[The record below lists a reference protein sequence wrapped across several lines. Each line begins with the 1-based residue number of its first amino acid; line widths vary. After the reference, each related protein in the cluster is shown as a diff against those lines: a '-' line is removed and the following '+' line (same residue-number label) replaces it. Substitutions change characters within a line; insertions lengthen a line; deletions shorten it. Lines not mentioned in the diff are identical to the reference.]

1 MAVWVVRGGRGGSYA
16 QWCLENG
23 RAGAAWNKVASLAG
37 ADSRDHVA
45 ALLKSVHPEDK
56 PAKTANAAGQL
67 WALRNIQEGDIVVMP
82 LSASG
87 TVAIGRC
94 TGGYEHLD
102 EAVPARHTVRV
113 NWVRDDVPRSAF
125 AQDLLHSLGSLL
137 TVFRVSR
144 NDAEARFR
152 EVLETGLDP
161 RGSEEEAQDD
171 SSPGGLA
178 DDVVDT
184 PTDPTSV
191 PTLTTIRDRVRS
203 HVRQQFREHDLTRL
217 VGAILE
223 VRGFHCDVS
232 PPGKDQGVDILAGT
246 GPLGLDSPTLIVEVK
261 SEPGAIAAPVVR
273 GLQGA
278 MLSHRADQGL
288 LVAWGGITKD
298 ARNEIRKDRLTMRV
312 WDAETL
318 LDEVFDVYEDLPHGI
333 RAQIPLTRS
342 WVLNEDNE

>member
-1 MAVWVVRGGRGGSYA
+1 MSVWVVRGGRGGSYA

-23 RAGAAWNKVASLAG
+23 RAGAAWNMVPSLADAG
-37 ADSRDHVA
+37 SRDDVA
-45 ALLKSVHPEDK
+45 VLLKASRPDDT
-56 PAKTANAAGQL
+56 PARIANAAGQV
-67 WALRNIQEGDIVVMP
+67 WGLRSIEVGDIVVMP
-82 LSASG
+82 LSATG

-94 TGGYEHLD
+94 TAGYEDLG
-102 EAVPARHTVRV
+102 ETSPARHTVRV
-113 NWVRDDVPRSAF
+113 EWVRDDVPRSAF
-125 AQDLLHSLGSLL
+125 SQDLLHSLGSLL

-144 NDAEARFR
+144 NEAEARFE
-152 EVLETGLDP
+152 EVLKTGLDP
-161 RGSEEEAQDD
+161 RSAEEETESDASNTGPSDTV
-171 SSPGGLA
+171 L
-178 DDVVDT
+178 DT
-184 PTDPTSV
+184 PTDPPSV

-203 HVRQQFREHDLTRL
+203 HVRKHFREHELTRL

-223 VRGFHCDVS
+223 VHGFHCDVS

-261 SEPGAIAAPVVR
+261 SEPSAIGAPVVR

-288 LVAWGGITKD
+288 LVAWGGISKD

-318 LDEVFDVYEDLPHGI
+318 LDQIFDVYENLPAGV
-333 RAQIPLTRS
+333 RAEIPLTRA
-342 WVLNEDNE
+342 WVLNEGEE